1 MMIVIDAHLR
11 IMDRPTKSTTTL
23 LALESH
29 ARMIEL
35 VRISEVA
42 LRLPKIVL
50 FWHDDS

>member
-1 MMIVIDAHLR
+1 MMSVIDADLR
-11 IMDRPTKSTTTL
+11 IMDRAAKSTTL
-23 LALESH
+23 PALESH